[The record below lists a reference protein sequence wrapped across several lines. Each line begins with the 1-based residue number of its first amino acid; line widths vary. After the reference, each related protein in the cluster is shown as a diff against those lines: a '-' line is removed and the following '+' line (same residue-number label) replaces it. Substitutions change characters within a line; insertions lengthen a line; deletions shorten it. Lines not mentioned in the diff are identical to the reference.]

1 MYASVQYFPSK
12 DAPMPQ
18 PLERTR
24 TQRAKQPRVNQRRIG
39 QPVRSFLRDIEVSP
53 PSACL
58 KCGSTSDLRRIAA
71 FLVLAGGGEAREIS
85 LPFCERCVSLP
96 SQIKA
101 ASLVSEMAAI
111 HSDNGLYWKRG
122 GAATRE
128 ARAEYQQ
135 RQDRLGEIRAALYL
149 PSFFGS
155 RC

>member
-1 MYASVQYFPSK
+1 MYASVQCFPSK

-18 PLERTR
+18 PLKRTG
-24 TQRAKQPRVNQRRIG
+24 TQRAKPPRVNQRRSG
-39 QPVRSFLRDIEVSP
+39 QPARSILTDIEVSSR
-53 PSACL
+53 SACL

-71 FLVLAGGGEAREIS
+71 FLVLAGGGEAREIA

-96 SQIKA
+96 SQMKA

-111 HSDNGLYWKRG
+111 HSDNRLYWKRG

-128 ARAEYQQ
+128 ARAEYQR

-149 PSFFGS
+149 PSFFS
-155 RC
+155 SQC